1 MNFIKINR
9 DFIICMIYL
18 TCTCTTGMI
27 EIMIVLGKLLIVLL
41 VRGYSVLMHLHDQ
54 ALAVLPV

>member
-1 MNFIKINR
+1 MNFMKINR

-18 TCTCTTGMI
+18 TFTCTTGMI
-27 EIMIVLGKLLIVLL
+27 EITIVRGKLLIVLL

-54 ALAVLPV
+54 ALAMLPV

>member
-18 TCTCTTGMI
+18 TCTTGMI
-27 EIMIVLGKLLIVLL
+27 EITIVLGKLLIVLL

>member
-27 EIMIVLGKLLIVLL
+27 EITIVLGKLLIVLL

>member
-1 MNFIKINR
+1 MNFMKINR

-18 TCTCTTGMI
+18 TFTRTTDMV
-27 EIMIVLGKLLIVLL
+27 EITIVLGKLLIVLL

>member
-1 MNFIKINR
+1 MNFMKINR

-18 TCTCTTGMI
+18 TFTCTTGMI
-27 EIMIVLGKLLIVLL
+27 EITIVLGKLLIVLL

-54 ALAVLPV
+54 ALAMLPV